1 MMWIESC
8 GVNLATRQYEPGP
21 QDSAHFKVSRE
32 KAAKKPKPEQKR
44 GRRGMQISNVTFDE
58 IAIGD
63 TATYTRLI
71 TNQEVEA
78 FAAISGDH
86 NPLHLDPEYAA
97 TTAFGECIAHGM
109 LTGALISAA
118 IAMQLPGP
126 GSVYLSQNIQFRAPV
141 FLGDTLT
148 ATLEVT
154 DKHGKRPWVTLGC
167 MVESQAG
174 KAVAKGEA
182 QVAAP
187 TKKETVTVVPPPPIQ
202 LLEEVALASD

>member
-1 MMWIESC
+1 
-8 GVNLATRQYEPGP
+8 
-21 QDSAHFKVSRE
+21 
-32 KAAKKPKPEQKR
+32 
-44 GRRGMQISNVTFDE
+44 MQISNVTFDE

-86 NPLHLDPEYAA
+86 NPLHLDPDYAA
-97 TTAFGECIAHGM
+97 TTPFGECIAHGM

-126 GSVYLSQNIQFRAPV
+126 GSVYLNQSLQFRAPV

-148 ATLEVT
+148 VTLEVT
-154 DKHGKRPWVTLGC
+154 EKHGKRPWVTLSC
-167 MVESQAG
+167 TVENQDG
-174 KAVAKGEA
+174 KTVAKGEA
-182 QVAAP
+182 QVVAP
-187 TKKETVTVVPPPPIQ
+187 TEQETVTVVPPPAIQ
-202 LLEEVALASD
+202 LLEEASLASG